1 MFLRVSDLGVSGLV
15 EADEPRF
22 GGSDEVDDL
31 DAPAEV
37 FVGGEVG
44 VGGGSHHVVHEGD
57 VLGDVLGGPGGEER
71 VQEALITT
79 VKGTLSH
86 CMLYQV
92 LEYGTTT
99 IIYIFKTFV

>member
-15 EADEPRF
+15 ETDEPRF

-44 VGGGSHHVVHEGD
+44 VGGGGHHVVHEGD

-71 VQEALITT
+71 VQEALISSI
-79 VKGTLSH
+79 KGTLSH

-92 LEYGTTT
+92 LECRTVSP
-99 IIYIFKTFV
+99 IYLKTFV